1 MVLEEVS
8 EREYGVRGRRG
19 VRFGSYVVIRP

>member
-19 VRFGSYVVIRP
+19 VRFGGCRVIRA